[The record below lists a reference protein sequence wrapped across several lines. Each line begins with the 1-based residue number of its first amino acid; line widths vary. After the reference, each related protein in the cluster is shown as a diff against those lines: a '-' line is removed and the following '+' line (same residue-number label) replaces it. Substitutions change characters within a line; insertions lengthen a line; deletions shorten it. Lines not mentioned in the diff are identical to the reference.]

1 MGLYLKAWNGSD
13 MSAHQAEPD
22 MLRTDAATV
31 ELFGWL
37 AADGP

>member
-1 MGLYLKAWNGSD
+1 
-13 MSAHQAEPD
+13 MSEHQAEPN

-37 AADGP
+37 GADGP